1 MFNVSACE
9 FWLLCQSLYRI
20 CHYQC
25 VCKHCWRNSF
35 SQGVEWDTSSSLAH
49 WLQSDRAL
57 CQGRWP
63 QRALVRRRHL
73 PGLLGI
79 FSMHQVWHE
88 GETGRSVGV
97 TLQTWSLS
105 APPPLPTQVW
115 CFHLSKYHN
124 FCCTVNN
131 VSIVLL
137 ALLCFL
143 NLACFLPDPSMNKCS
158 RNSFLTSSLFRSQRS
173 LILWYC
179 LAGFCKLFNVNGWRL
194 IKIEAKEVWNH
205 WIHIYAKIC
214 II

>member
-1 MFNVSACE
+1 MCVPVSFDCCAS
-9 FWLLCQSLYRI
+9 LCTEYAITSVCVSTAEETASLRGLSGTPLHPLPTG
-20 CHYQC
+20 C
-25 VCKHCWRNSF
+25 
-35 SQGVEWDTSSSLAH
+35 SLT
-49 WLQSDRAL
+49 AL
-57 CQGRWP
+57 CQGQWP
-63 QRALVRRRHL
+63 QKALVRGRHL

-105 APPPLPTQVW
+105 VPPPLPTQVW

-143 NLACFLPDPSMNKCS
+143 NLACFLLDPSMNKCS
-158 RNSFLTSSLFRSQRS
+158 RNSFLTSSLFRCQRS

-179 LAGFCKLFNVNGWRL
+179 LAGLCKLFNVNGWRL

-214 II
+214 IL